1 VLTIV
6 AGSLR
11 HWVDVHHGRIDA
23 IRVKVPVSM
32 HREGD
37 AVANRDSSFSLG
49 LPLSEAN
56 PMARLRIVHAR
67 TRARKAARDAE
78 QREVLLHKIS
88 DVSPRLERFAVQLER
103 SPRQPRST
111 SQTYPVRDIEWR

>member
-1 VLTIV
+1 MLTIV